1 MTRPIACRW
10 VLLALALALLSAC
23 AHDSGEWVRWAG
35 KDIHIPAG
43 YELGETGFGKQRPL
57 EEGQHTE
64 GGTLFVW
71 AEIVEATTGDIV
83 GLLICEQF
91 SCELSPLDYMAG
103 DRSAYDLVMRQ
114 IAESARGPFDD
125 CDPLGEPCE
134 GE

>member
-43 YELGETGFGKQRPL
+43 YELGETGFGKQRHL

-91 SCELSPLDYMAG
+91 SCELSPWTTWRRSLRIRPSDAP
-103 DRSAYDLVMRQ
+103 DRRERPWAIR
-114 IAESARGPFDD
+114 
-125 CDPLGEPCE
+125 
-134 GE
+134 